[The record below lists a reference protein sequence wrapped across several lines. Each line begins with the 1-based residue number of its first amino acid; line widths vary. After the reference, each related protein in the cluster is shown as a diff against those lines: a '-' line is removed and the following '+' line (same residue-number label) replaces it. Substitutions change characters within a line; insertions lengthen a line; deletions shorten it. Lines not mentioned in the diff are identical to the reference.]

1 MAMAC
6 AMAWG
11 LAACESDDTD
21 FSSLTSDRWEDDG
34 SGSDGEVVAVK
45 DFDIDTTPLAESET
59 FSADDN
65 DYVENSTFD
74 YQVTISYS
82 GTTATLT
89 GDVERVSVSQTG
101 AHVVITSNVK
111 DMEYV
116 LTGASA
122 NGSLKVYSDYK
133 FKLTLNGV
141 QLTNPTGAAINNQC
155 GKSLYVVVA
164 DDTNNVLQD
173 GASYTATGEEDQR
186 GTLFSEG
193 QMIFSGKGL
202 LSIYAN
208 AKNGIASDDY
218 IRFRP
223 GTNIYVNSTVNNGVK
238 AKDGI
243 YIAGG
248 VLNIEVSGD
257 GAKGLNCDMG
267 IDVAGG
273 RTTVI
278 TSGKSVIEAND
289 TSSCAAV
296 KCDSTLTITGGTL
309 NLKSTGEGGKGI
321 NSKRDVIVK
330 GGEINVVTL
339 GEKLNSSPKGIKA
352 DENISISGGYIY
364 SYSAASSP
372 IEAKGTLTVAPGYA
386 TYNPGE
392 RLWEV
397 YY

>member
-34 SGSDGEVVAVK
+34 SGSGGEVVAVK

-116 LTGASA
+116 LTGAST

-173 GASYTATGEEDQR
+173 GASYIAVGDEDQR

-243 YIAGG
+243 FIAGG

-330 GGEINVVTL
+330 GGEINVVAL

-372 IEAKGTLTVAPGYA
+372 IEAKGTLTVAPGYT
-386 TYNPGE
+386 TYHPGE

-397 YY
+397 GY

>member
-34 SGSDGEVVAVK
+34 SGSGGEVVAVK

-173 GASYTATGEEDQR
+173 GASYIAAGDEDQR

-193 QMIFSGKGL
+193 QMIFSGKGM

-243 YIAGG
+243 FIAGG

-330 GGEINVVTL
+330 GGEINVVAL

-352 DENISISGGYIY
+352 DQNISISGGSIY

-397 YY
+397 GY

>member
-34 SGSDGEVVAVK
+34 SGSGGEVVAVK

-173 GASYTATGEEDQR
+173 GASYIAAGDEDQR

-243 YIAGG
+243 FIAGG

-330 GGEINVVTL
+330 GGEINVVAL

-397 YY
+397 GY

>member
-34 SGSDGEVVAVK
+34 SGSGGEVVAVK

-82 GTTATLT
+82 ETTATLT

-116 LTGASA
+116 LTGAST

-173 GASYTATGEEDQR
+173 GTIYTMTGEEDQR

-330 GGEINVVTL
+330 GGEINVVAL

-352 DENISISGGYIY
+352 DENISISGGSIY

>member
-34 SGSDGEVVAVK
+34 SGSGGEVVAVK
-45 DFDIDTTPLAESET
+45 DFDIDTTPLAESES

-173 GASYTATGEEDQR
+173 GASYIAAGDEDQR

-330 GGEINVVTL
+330 GGEINVVAL

-352 DENISISGGYIY
+352 DENISISGGSIY

>member
-34 SGSDGEVVAVK
+34 SGSGGEVVAVK
-45 DFDIDTTPLAESET
+45 DFDIDTTPLAESES

-116 LTGASA
+116 LTGASV

-155 GKSLYVVVA
+155 GKTLYVVVA
-164 DDTNNVLQD
+164 DGTNNMLQD
-173 GASYTATGEEDQR
+173 GTTYTMTGEEDQR
-186 GTLFSEG
+186 EAERAEEKCRGVHQRAEIEPRRHISPLTGWRSL
-193 QMIFSGKGL
+193 
-202 LSIYAN
+202 
-208 AKNGIASDDY
+208 GISL
-218 IRFRP
+218 R
-223 GTNIYVNSTVNNGVK
+223 
-238 AKDGI
+238 
-243 YIAGG
+243 
-248 VLNIEVSGD
+248 
-257 GAKGLNCDMG
+257 
-267 IDVAGG
+267 
-273 RTTVI
+273 
-278 TSGKSVIEAND
+278 
-289 TSSCAAV
+289 
-296 KCDSTLTITGGTL
+296 
-309 NLKSTGEGGKGI
+309 
-321 NSKRDVIVK
+321 
-330 GGEINVVTL
+330 
-339 GEKLNSSPKGIKA
+339 
-352 DENISISGGYIY
+352 ISL
-364 SYSAASSP
+364 ASSGLS
-372 IEAKGTLTVAPGYA
+372 K
-386 TYNPGE
+386 
-392 RLWEV
+392 
-397 YY
+397 

>member
-34 SGSDGEVVAVK
+34 SGSGGEVVAVK

-173 GASYTATGEEDQR
+173 GASYIAAGDEDQR

-193 QMIFSGKGL
+193 QMIFSGKGM

-243 YIAGG
+243 FIAGG

-330 GGEINVVTL
+330 GGEINVVAL

>member
-1 MAMAC
+1 
-6 AMAWG
+6 MAWG

-34 SGSDGEVVAVK
+34 SGSGGEVVAVK

-65 DYVENSTFD
+65 DYVENATFS
-74 YQVTISYS
+74 YQVVVNFD
-82 GTTATLT
+82 GTTATLS
-89 GDVERVSVSQTG
+89 GDVDRVDVSQTG
-101 AHVVITSNVK
+101 AHVVITSTMKEV
-111 DMEYV
+111 EYV
-116 LTGASA
+116 LTGTST
-122 NGSLKVYSDYK
+122 NGSLKIYSDYK
-133 FKLTLNGV
+133 YKLTLNGV

-155 GKSLYVVVA
+155 GKTLYVVVA
-164 DDTNNVLQD
+164 DGTNNMLQD
-173 GASYTATGEEDQR
+173 GTTYTMTGEEDQR

-193 QMIFSGKGL
+193 QMIFSGKGM

-309 NLKSTGEGGKGI
+309 NLKSTGEGDKGI

-330 GGEINVVTL
+330 GGEINVVAL